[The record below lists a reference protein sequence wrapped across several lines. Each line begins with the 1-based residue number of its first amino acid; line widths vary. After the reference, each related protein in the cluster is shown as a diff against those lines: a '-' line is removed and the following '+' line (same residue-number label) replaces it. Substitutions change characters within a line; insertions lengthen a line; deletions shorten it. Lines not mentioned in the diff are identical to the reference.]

1 MNYEIDYSND
11 NDSEYHSNS
20 FSILVGQDED
30 IFIKQPQEDL
40 ELDSVIDEL
49 EIDET
54 DYTED
59 FPEIDDDDIDIED
72 EHEEDDFN
80 IEDDDEE
87 DDDELIEEET
97 IALEIASYNSLLEDY
112 IDELQQELDDI

>member
-30 IFIKQPQEDL
+30 IFIEQPQEDL

-49 EIDET
+49 EIDEI